1 MYMTKNYILLV
12 LSSLGHFNLNLL
24 SICLT
29 AHTCSSGRPNS
40 HCTNACSNTGQTVFQ
55 ACSQLVIYISWRRG
69 LREEWSKPETI
80 TQQRSLGLRH
90 QFSPPIILTWVVS
103 PERSTLHHQT
113 TVVIL
118 TFHVTH
124 TAPSHFAPGDHN
136 IPAVGCGHFLLFYHN
151 NSPVRYS
158 VTLEKNII
166 SSKSLLDERW
176 IWTAPTKAA
185 FVASTKHQHVLLC
198 KC

>member
-69 LREEWSKPETI
+69 LREE
-80 TQQRSLGLRH
+80 
-90 QFSPPIILTWVVS
+90 
-103 PERSTLHHQT
+103 
-113 TVVIL
+113 
-118 TFHVTH
+118 
-124 TAPSHFAPGDHN
+124 
-136 IPAVGCGHFLLFYHN
+136 
-151 NSPVRYS
+151 
-158 VTLEKNII
+158 
-166 SSKSLLDERW
+166 
-176 IWTAPTKAA
+176 
-185 FVASTKHQHVLLC
+185 
-198 KC
+198 